1 MKSNNKFSYD
11 NKLNKK
17 RFYFVNQQSND
28 KNPIYIQ
35 IKIKKYENK
44 LNLMIQHIIQ
54 LYKMKKKIKFLLL

>member
-1 MKSNNKFSYD
+1 MKSNNKFSYN

-28 KNPIYIQ
+28 QNPIYIQ